1 MAVFTY
7 KATDRLGK
15 LVTGSIEAK
24 DRRAVITRLQESN
37 YFPIKVEEKG
47 KTSAAA
53 ATEQKKL
60 SLSFGQRVKKKDVLI
75 FTSQLATL
83 TSSGVP
89 LDRSLTVLTELTENK
104 KLSQIIADVQKNVH
118 GGSHFTDALA
128 RHPRVF
134 SKLYVSMVKAG
145 ESGGVL
151 ENVLSRLADFLESSQ
166 EFKESVS
173 SALVYPVLLTLV
185 GGGAVV
191 VLLTFVVPKFTQIFA
206 DMGQTLP
213 LSTRL
218 LLGFSGMIVS
228 YWWVIAGLI
237 ALLVLS
243 VRQYLKTESGKWQWD
258 SLKLRLPV
266 LGNLTQKIEVSRFS
280 RTLGT
285 LVQSGVP
292 ILQSLAIVKDI
303 MGNAVLAKAIKEIQ
317 GRIKEGEKISEPL
330 LQCHLFPP
338 MAIHMIDVGE
348 ETGQLEPMLFKV
360 ADAYDRETRTAIKR
374 MVSMLEPAL
383 ILVMGLVV
391 GFIVISMLM
400 AIFGINDIPM

>member
-7 KATDRLGK
+7 KATDRVGK

-24 DRRAVITRLQESN
+24 DKKAVILRLQEMN
-37 YFPIKVEEKG
+37 YFPIKVEERG
-47 KTSAAA
+47 KAASS
-53 ATEQKKL
+53 EQKF
-60 SLSFGQRVKKKDVLI
+60 SFSFGQRIKKKDVLI

-89 LDRSLTVLTELTENK
+89 LDKSLTILIELVDNK
-104 KLSQIIADVQKNVH
+104 KLSQVIADVQKSVH
-118 GGSHFTDALA
+118 GGSHFADALA
-128 RHPRVF
+128 RHPKVF
-134 SKLYVSMVKAG
+134 SKLYISMVKAG

-151 ENVLSRLADFLESSQ
+151 ENVLARLAEFLESSQ
-166 EFKESVS
+166 EFKESIT
-173 SALVYPVLLTLV
+173 SAMVYPVLLTLV
-185 GGGAVV
+185 GGGAVAI
-191 VLLTFVVPKFTQIFA
+191 LLTFVVPKFTQIFA

-213 LSTRL
+213 LPTRL
-218 LLGFSGMIVS
+218 LVGFSTILVG
-228 YWWVIAGLI
+228 YWWLLAGTVLAI
-237 ALLVLS
+237 VLS
-243 VRQYLKTESGKWQWD
+243 ARQYIKTESGKWFWD
-258 SLKLRLPV
+258 SLKLRFPV
-266 LGNLTQKIEVSRFS
+266 WGSLTQKIEVSRFS

-292 ILQSLAIVKDI
+292 ILQALAIVKDV
-303 MGNAVLAKAIKEIQ
+303 MGNSVLAKAIKEIQ

-348 ETGQLEPMLFKV
+348 ETGQLELMLFKV
-360 ADAYDRETRTAIKR
+360 ADAYDRETRTSVKR

-383 ILVMGLVV
+383 ILLMGVVV
-391 GFIVISMLM
+391 GFIVVSMLM

>member
-7 KATDRLGK
+7 KATDRVGK

-24 DRRAVITRLQESN
+24 DKKAVILRLQEMN
-37 YFPIKVEEKG
+37 YFPIKVEERG
-47 KTSAAA
+47 KAASS
-53 ATEQKKL
+53 EQKF
-60 SLSFGQRVKKKDVLI
+60 SFSFGQRIKKKDVLI

-89 LDRSLTVLTELTENK
+89 LDKSLTILIELVDNK
-104 KLSQIIADVQKNVH
+104 KLSQVIADVQKSVH
-118 GGSHFTDALA
+118 GGSHFADALA
-128 RHPRVF
+128 RHPKVF
-134 SKLYVSMVKAG
+134 SKLYISMVKAG

-151 ENVLSRLADFLESSQ
+151 ENVLARLAEFLESSQ
-166 EFKESVS
+166 EFKESIT
-173 SALVYPVLLTLV
+173 SAMVYPVLLTLV
-185 GGGAVV
+185 GGGAVAI
-191 VLLTFVVPKFTQIFA
+191 LLTFVVPKFTQIFA

-213 LSTRL
+213 LPTRL
-218 LLGFSGMIVS
+218 LVGFSTILVG
-228 YWWVIAGLI
+228 YWWLLAGTVLAI
-237 ALLVLS
+237 VLS
-243 VRQYLKTESGKWQWD
+243 ARQYIKTESGKWFWD
-258 SLKLRLPV
+258 SLKLRFPV
-266 LGNLTQKIEVSRFS
+266 WGSLTQKIEVSRFS

-292 ILQSLAIVKDI
+292 ILQALAIVKDV
-303 MGNAVLAKAIKEIQ
+303 MGNSVLAKAIKEIQ

-348 ETGQLEPMLFKV
+348 ETGQLELMLFKV
-360 ADAYDRETRTAIKR
+360 ADAYDRETRTSVKR

-383 ILVMGLVV
+383 ILLMGVVV
-391 GFIVISMLM
+391 GFVVVSMLM

>member
-15 LVTGSIEAK
+15 PVTGNIEAK
-24 DRRAVITRLQESN
+24 DKKAVIARLQESD
-37 YFPIKVEEKG
+37 YFPIRIEEKG
-47 KTSAAA
+47 KSSSR
-53 ATEQKKL
+53 ERKL
-60 SLSFGQRVKKKDVLI
+60 SFSFGQRIKKKDVLI

-89 LDRSLTVLTELTENK
+89 LDRSLTILTELTENK
-104 KLSQIIADVQKNVH
+104 KLSQIIADVQKSVH

-134 SKLYVSMVKAG
+134 TKLYLSMVKAG

-151 ENVLSRLADFLESSQ
+151 ENVLIRLADFLESSQ
-166 EFKESVS
+166 DFKDSVT
-173 SALVYPVLLTLV
+173 SALIYPVLLTLV
-185 GGGAVV
+185 GGGAVI

-213 LSTRL
+213 LPTRF
-218 LLGFSGMIVS
+218 LLGLSTILLH
-228 YWWVIAGLI
+228 YWWLVV
-237 ALLVLS
+237 ALTLGVVFS
-243 VRQYLKTESGKWQWD
+243 IRYYINTADGKWFWD
-258 SLKLRLPV
+258 SLKLRLPIWKD
-266 LGNLTQKIEVSRFS
+266 LTQKIEVSRFS

-292 ILQSLAIVKDI
+292 ILQSLAIVKDVI
-303 MGNAVLAKAIKEIQ
+303 GNSVLAKAIREIQ
-317 GRIKEGEKISEPL
+317 GKIKEGEKISGPL
-330 LQCHLFPP
+330 RQSHLFPP

-348 ETGQLEPMLFKV
+348 ETGQLESMLFKV
-360 ADAYDRETRTAIKR
+360 ADAYDVETRTSVKR
-374 MVSMLEPAL
+374 MVALLEPAL
-383 ILVMGLVV
+383 ILFMGVVV

>member
-24 DRRAVITRLQESN
+24 DKKAVITRLQESN
-37 YFPIKVEEKG
+37 FFPIKVEEKG
-47 KTSAAA
+47 KSSP
-53 ATEQKKL
+53 TERKL
-60 SLSFGQRVKKKDVLI
+60 SFSFSQRIKKKDVLI
-75 FTSQLATL
+75 FTGQLATL

-89 LDRSLTVLTELTENK
+89 LDRSLTILTELTDNK
-104 KLSQIIADVQKNVH
+104 KLKQVIADVQKSVH

-134 SKLYVSMVKAG
+134 SRLYVSMVKAG

-151 ENVLSRLADFLESSQ
+151 EGVLSRLAEFLESSQ
-166 EFKESVS
+166 EFKESIT

-185 GGGAVV
+185 GGGAVAI
-191 VLLTFVVPKFTQIFA
+191 LLTFVVPKFTQIFA
-206 DMGQTLP
+206 DMGQVLP
-213 LSTRL
+213 LSTRF
-218 LLGFSGMIVS
+218 LLGISNGLVH
-228 YWWVIAGLI
+228 YWWLI
-237 ALLVLS
+237 IGVVLVLFLAL
-243 VRQYLKTESGKWQWD
+243 RQYLQTEGGKWFWD
-258 SLKLRLPV
+258 SLKLRFPV
-266 LGNLTQKIEVSRFS
+266 WGSLTQKIEVSRFS

-292 ILQSLAIVKDI
+292 ILQALAIVKDI
-303 MGNAVLAKAIKEIQ
+303 MGNSVLAKAIREIQ

-330 LQCHLFPP
+330 MQCHLFPP

-348 ETGQLEPMLFKV
+348 ETGQLETMLFKI
-360 ADAYDRETRTAIKR
+360 ADAYDRETRTSIKR
-374 MVSMLEPAL
+374 MVSMLEPAM

-391 GFIVISMLM
+391 GFIVVSMLM

>member
-15 LVTGSIEAK
+15 LVTGTIEAK
-24 DRRAVITRLQESN
+24 DKKAVISRLHEAN
-37 YFPIKVEEKG
+37 YFPIRVEEKG
-47 KTSAAA
+47 KLSASAEKKTS
-53 ATEQKKL
+53 
-60 SLSFGQRVKKKDVLI
+60 SFSFGQRIKKRDVLV
-75 FTSQLATL
+75 FTSELATL

-89 LDRSLTVLTELTENK
+89 LDRSLTILTELTENK
-104 KLSQIIADVQKNVH
+104 KLSRIIADVQKSVH
-118 GGSHFTDALA
+118 GGSHFADALA

-134 SKLYVSMVKAG
+134 SKLYISMVKAG

-151 ENVLSRLADFLESSQ
+151 ENVLSRLAEFLESSQ
-166 EFKESVS
+166 EFKESVT
-173 SALVYPVLLTLV
+173 SALIYPLLLTLV

-213 LSTRL
+213 LPTRL
-218 LLGFSGMIVS
+218 LLGFSNLIIT
-228 YWWVIAGLI
+228 YWWLI
-237 ALLVLS
+237 VGVMVMLFLL
-243 VRQYLKTESGKWQWD
+243 VRQYLRTDSGRWHWD
-258 SLKLRLPV
+258 LLKLRLPI

-303 MGNAVLAKAIKEIQ
+303 VGNSVLAKAIKEIQ
-317 GRIKEGEKISEPL
+317 GRIKEGEKISGPL
-330 LQCHLFPP
+330 LQSRLFPP

-348 ETGQLEPMLFKV
+348 ETGQLEAMLFKV
-360 ADAYDRETRTAIKR
+360 ADAYDRQTRTTIKR
-374 MVSMLEPAL
+374 MVAMLEPAM

-400 AIFGINDIPM
+400 AIFSINEIPM

>member
-24 DRRAVITRLQESN
+24 DKKAVILRLQELN
-37 YFPIKVEEKG
+37 YFPVRVEEKG
-47 KTSAAA
+47 KSSSQG
-53 ATEQKKL
+53 TEQKF
-60 SLSFGQRVKKKDVLI
+60 SFSFGQRIKKKDVLI

-89 LDRSLTVLTELTENK
+89 LDKSLTVLTELTENK
-104 KLSQIIADVQKNVH
+104 KLSQVVADVQKSVH

-128 RHPRVF
+128 RHPKVF
-134 SKLYVSMVKAG
+134 SKLYLSMVKAG

-151 ENVLSRLADFLESSQ
+151 EGVLTRLAEFLESSQ
-166 EFKESVS
+166 DFKESIT

-185 GGGAVV
+185 GGGAVAI
-191 VLLTFVVPKFTQIFA
+191 LLTFVVPKFTQIFA

-213 LSTRL
+213 LPTRFL
-218 LLGFSGMIVS
+218 VGFSTLLVS
-228 YWWVIAGLI
+228 YWW
-237 ALLVLS
+237 LLVGVILALFLS
-243 VRQYLKTESGKWQWD
+243 IRQYIKTEDGKWFWD
-258 SLKLRLPV
+258 SLKLHFPV
-266 LGNLTQKIEVSRFS
+266 WGNLTQKIEVSRFS

-292 ILQSLAIVKDI
+292 ILQALAIVKDI
-303 MGNAVLAKAIKEIQ
+303 MGNSVLAKAIKEIQ
-317 GRIKEGEKISEPL
+317 GRIKEGEKISDPL
-330 LQCHLFPP
+330 RQCHLFPP

-348 ETGQLEPMLFKV
+348 ETGQLEVMLFKV
-360 ADAYDRETRTAIKR
+360 ADAYDRETRTSVKR